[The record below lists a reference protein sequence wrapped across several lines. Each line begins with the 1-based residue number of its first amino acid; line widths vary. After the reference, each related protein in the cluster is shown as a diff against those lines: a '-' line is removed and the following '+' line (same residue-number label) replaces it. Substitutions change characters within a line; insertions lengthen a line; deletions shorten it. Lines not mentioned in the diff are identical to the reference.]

1 MYNVCKLSDFCGV
14 IGVAVLN
21 ESMAVIFK
29 MRVLAK
35 NNTKI
40 DAFSD
45 SGNVECASPLKEE
58 REKSEIHPFSLQE
71 PLTIFLC

>member
-58 REKSEIHPFSLQE
+58 RS
-71 PLTIFLC
+71 FLAPERSYF